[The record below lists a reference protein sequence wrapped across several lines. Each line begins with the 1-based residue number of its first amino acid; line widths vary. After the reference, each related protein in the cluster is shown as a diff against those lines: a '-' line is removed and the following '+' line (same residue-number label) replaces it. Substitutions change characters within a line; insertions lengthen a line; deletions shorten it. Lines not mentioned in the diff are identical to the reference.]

1 MYMDQHTVENT
12 NDFTRDWVSS
22 SRFLFYLK
30 IACILA
36 FLVGGS
42 YALFGHRYKGKP
54 KVAVPESSLYDP
66 KYK

>member
-1 MYMDQHTVENT
+1 MDQHTVENT
-12 NDFTRDWVSS
+12 NDFTRDWVAS

-30 IACILA
+30 LACILA
-36 FLVGGS
+36 LVVGGS
-42 YALFGHRYKGKP
+42 YALFTHRYKGKP